1 MMTNFHTDKS
11 CLISFGRL
19 ILLGTV
25 LLAPA
30 SAYGQTV
37 PIETIVVTAA
47 RTENTAAAAAPTLA
61 PLDAVQPTSVIS
73 QDFLEKNFPLS
84 GNYDEAIKFTP
95 SVFDTAPNGPGLAE
109 SQNISIRGFQ
119 DGQFNVTFDGIPFQD
134 ANDFTHHSTSY
145 FMAHDLGLISVDRGP
160 GTAATIGNATFGGT
174 VSLLSKAPADSF
186 GVSPFISYGSFNT
199 LLGGVQLDSG
209 SIDSTGGTRLF
220 LDAEGLASDG
230 YLTNMGVDRKDI
242 FLKVVQPI
250 DSQTTLA
257 FVTSVNHVHQ
267 FISLGATAP
276 EIAANGPN
284 FALGRD
290 PTQQNY
296 FGFNFD
302 KITTDFEFFDLQHD
316 FGEGWSVDSKVYT
329 YAYYHR
335 GFNGEDPN
343 GEFSNGTCVGTTAP
357 TNPTCASGVFFPND
371 VPGQI
376 LTNDYRSIGT
386 ITRFNKDFSFGDVKF
401 GVWYDRQRNV
411 RSLFEVDMSQP
422 GQPFNFNTDTGAPF
436 DPVTG
441 VPTDRNLHQTLTT
454 VQPYLQFDLTPIDNL
469 TLTPGVRW
477 SYFDRNV
484 NAAVNVK
491 SGVPQAYDNKWDA
504 LLPSFEAHY
513 AFQPNWTAY
522 AQAAEGFLAPN
533 ENFFETGGSAKF
545 SPDRT
550 WNYQAGTQIQL
561 DDLAASADA
570 YYITFN
576 NFIHCV
582 VVGANENCTNLGGV
596 TYKGVEGDVTYK
608 IGYGVSLYANGSLN
622 SAKQNGTGQWISN
635 APQSTYA
642 VGGIY
647 DNYGFYGSI
656 IGRFV
661 GPRIGDGLPAVFTV
675 DAALDYNL
683 SEFTGLRDTWIKL
696 EINNLTDQTK
706 IINIAGQ
713 TVGAGN
719 NLFWTQPGRSVFAT
733 LTTTLP

>member
-1 MMTNFHTDKS
+1 MARFLHRALRSLPVRTF
-11 CLISFGRL
+11 
-19 ILLGTV
+19 ILCSV
-25 LLAPA
+25 FAAPA
-30 SAYGQTV
+30 SAFAQTS
-37 PIETIVVTAA
+37 PIETIIVTGE
-47 RTENTAAAAAPTLA
+47 RQQDTAAAVAPTTT

-73 QDFLEKNFPLS
+73 QDFLSKNFPLS

-174 VSLLSKAPADSF
+174 VSLLSKAPADAF
-186 GVSPFISYGSFNT
+186 GVSPYISYGSFNT

-209 SIDSTGGTRLF
+209 TIDDTGGTRVM
-220 LDAEGLASDG
+220 LDAEGLNSDG
-230 YLTNMGVDRKDI
+230 YLTNMGVNRQDV
-242 FLKVVQPI
+242 FLKVVQPL
-250 DSQTTLA
+250 DSDTTLA

-267 FISLGATAP
+267 NISLGATAP
-276 EIAANGPN
+276 EIAAFGPN
-284 FALGRD
+284 YALGND

-296 FGFNFD
+296 FGYNFD

-316 FGEGWSVDSKVYT
+316 FGDGWTVDSKVYT
-329 YAYYHR
+329 YAYFHT

-343 GEFSNGTCVGTTAP
+343 GEFPNGTCLGTGPTADP
-357 TNPTCASGVFFPND
+357 ADCVSGTFHPND
-371 VPGQI
+371 VPGQV

-401 GVWYDRQRNV
+401 GVWYDRQRNFRRLV
-411 RSLFEVDMSQP
+411 EVDMSQP
-422 GQPFNFNTDTGAPF
+422 GQPANFAVNTGQPI

-441 VPTDRNLHQTLTT
+441 NPTDRDLHQTLTT
-454 VQPYLQFDLTPIDNL
+454 IQPYLQLDLTPIENL
-469 TLTPGVRW
+469 TLSPGVRY
-477 SYFDRNV
+477 SYFDRSV

-491 SGVPQAYDNKWDA
+491 SGVPQVYDNKWDA
-504 LLPSFEAHY
+504 LLPSFVAHY
-513 AFQPNWTAY
+513 AIQPNWSAY

-533 ENFFETGGSAKF
+533 ENFFTTGGTPNF
-545 SPDRT
+545 SPQRT
-550 WNYQAGTQIQL
+550 WNYQVGSSIQL

-570 YYITFN
+570 YYIDFS

-582 VVGANENCTNLGGV
+582 AVGANENCTNLGGV
-596 TYKGVEGDVTYK
+596 TYEGLEGDVTYK
-608 IGYGVSLYANGSLN
+608 VGYGFSLYADGSLN
-622 SAKQNGTGQWISN
+622 SAKQQKTGAWISN
-635 APQSTYA
+635 APQSTYSI
-642 VGGIY
+642 GGIY
-647 DNYGFYGSI
+647 SDNGLYGSI
-656 IGRFV
+656 IGHFI
-661 GPRIGDGLPAVFTV
+661 GPRIGDGLPAIFTV
-675 DAALDYNL
+675 DASLDYDL
-683 SEFTGLRDTWIKL
+683 GELTGLRDTWIKL
-696 EINNLTDQTK
+696 EMNNLTDQTK

-719 NLFWTQPGRSVFAT
+719 NLYWTQPGRSVFVT